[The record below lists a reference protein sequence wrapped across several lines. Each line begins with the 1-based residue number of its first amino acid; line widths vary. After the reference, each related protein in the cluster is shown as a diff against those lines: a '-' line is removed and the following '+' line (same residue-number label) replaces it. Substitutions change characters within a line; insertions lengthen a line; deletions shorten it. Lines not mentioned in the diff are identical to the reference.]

1 MLSVKLLELPIDV
14 RKMLSQGCRRLEELL
29 AGHAKNSAGASEQL
43 HGIFRSIHQQNI
55 ASAIA
60 NFCSIVFQS
69 KVVIMKSGGRGQL
82 DEVLN
87 ALGKKAME
95 TLQHRRPLWIGLIA
109 CAFTPP
115 VMYSALTWFTLL
127 RLPFLMATN
136 QAVEVIALIFL
147 VSLVF
152 SLVMTFSIGLI
163 AALVLKKMFR
173 LSAVH
178 LGVIGVLAGAL
189 FGFLMHRGAQ
199 LRAAATPQLL
209 MAHASQGNALGAMTM
224 PAWVGLVAAS
234 VLCLVAGIPVL
245 AVRRDQVMDGAWS
258 PASRK
263 PALIFSMV
271 VIALFALALT
281 PLVARLSTVRQS
293 ASPYVPMMAPRS
305 VDAKSWDRTCP
316 KQYASPED
324 PTFEPDNIDV
334 AQLVLQTSAGDTTA
348 LHKLTQ
354 FAQAGN
360 ELAQYKL
367 GGIYNAGCHEGFGVA
382 EDTTQAAH
390 WLELAARQG
399 NAEAASMLGVLYSRR
414 DLPLAN
420 KEMSLYWMRQAI
432 ASDGS
437 VTINGQVI
445 RKVLFNGFYDWS
457 PETKDVVAQTR
468 VLAEQGNAGAQ
479 NDMGE
484 VMQYGMAGRADF
496 TQAASWFEK
505 SAMQGNASAQRNL
518 GFLYK
523 NGEGVARNTTQMLS
537 WFTNAAMRNDA
548 RSAYELGNIYRFGVA
563 VPKNLD
569 TAAHW
574 FAIAAEHGSVGGQ
587 GELAAAYALGEGL
600 PKDDVK
606 AWQWFLI
613 SLAHDKGE
621 ALFSY
626 DILRRLGATMPPDQL
641 RAARLAA
648 RAWWEGHPPLPTNG
662 QSL

>member
-1 MLSVKLLELPIDV
+1 
-14 RKMLSQGCRRLEELL
+14 
-29 AGHAKNSAGASEQL
+29 
-43 HGIFRSIHQQNI
+43 
-55 ASAIA
+55 
-60 NFCSIVFQS
+60 
-69 KVVIMKSGGRGQL
+69 
-82 DEVLN
+82 
-87 ALGKKAME
+87 ME
-95 TLQHRRPLWIGLIA
+95 TLQHKRPLWIGLTA

-115 VMYSALTWFTLL
+115 VVYSALTWFTLL

-147 VSLVF
+147 VCLVF

-163 AALVLKKMFR
+163 AILVLKKMFR

-178 LGVIGVLAGAL
+178 VGVIGALAGAL

-199 LRAAATPQLL
+199 LRAAATPHLF
-209 MAHASQGNALGAMTM
+209 MAPALHGSALGAVTM

-234 VLCLVAGIPVL
+234 ALCLVAGIPVL
-245 AVRRDQVMDGAWS
+245 SVHRDQVVDGVSS
-258 PASRK
+258 PPSRK
-263 PALIFSMV
+263 PSLIFSMV
-271 VIALFALALT
+271 VIVLSALALT
-281 PLVARLSTVRQS
+281 PLVTRLSTVRHS
-293 ASPYVPMMAPRS
+293 ASPYVAMTAPRS

-316 KQYASPED
+316 KKYASPED
-324 PTFEPDNIDV
+324 STIEPISTDV
-334 AQLVLQTSAGDTTA
+334 AQLALQTSAGDTTA
-348 LHKLTQ
+348 LRKLTQ
-354 FAQAGN
+354 FAAAGN

-367 GGIYNAGCHEGFGVA
+367 GGIYNTGCHESFGVA
-382 EDTTQAAH
+382 EDATQAAH

-399 NAEAASMLGVLYSRR
+399 NMEAASALGILYSRR
-414 DLPLAN
+414 ELPLAN
-420 KEMSLYWMRQAI
+420 KEMSLYWMKQAI

-437 VTINGQVI
+437 VTVNGQVI
-445 RKVLFNGFYDWS
+445 RKVLVNGLYDWS
-457 PETKDVVAQTR
+457 PETKGVVAQTR

-484 VMQYGMAGRADF
+484 IMQYGMAGRADF

-505 SAMQGNASAQRNL
+505 LAMQGNASAQRNL

-523 NGEGVARNTTQMLS
+523 NGEGVAHNTTQMLS
-537 WFTNAAMRNDA
+537 WFTNAAMQNDA
-548 RSAYELGNIYRFGVA
+548 RSAYELGNIYRFGIA
-563 VPKNLD
+563 VPKNLN

-574 FAIAAEHGSVGGQ
+574 FAIAAEHGSVRGQ

-626 DILRRLGATMPPDQL
+626 DTLRQLGTTMPPDQL
-641 RAARLAA
+641 HAARLAA